1 MNQEDGAIQV
11 GLLQHYRLLVAVVV
25 IPHTGLVTITIIW
38 ILELAIPI

>member
-11 GLLQHYRLLVAVVV
+11 CLLQHYRLFVAVVV
-25 IPHTGLVTITIIW
+25 IPHTGLVSITILW